1 MHPLALEFIHSLMYL
16 YLVKF
21 NVLFPFKTQVE
32 HCNYFDCTD
41 FQLDSYISIG
51 TRLIREGSVN
61 KQEGHALIGASEWCP
76 VSTNLPEVTFIKL
89 FQTQLFIL
97 IKFKW
102 WTLGNVQYCT
112 LRCYRFQLQWLDFL
126 SVRGKLG
133 FWEQK
138 GTNFKLKLKIKLEWI
153 DCQIISSLNIIILS

>member
-61 KQEGHALIGASEWCP
+61 KQEGHALIGASEWC
-76 VSTNLPEVTFIKL
+76 
-89 FQTQLFIL
+89 
-97 IKFKW
+97 
-102 WTLGNVQYCT
+102 
-112 LRCYRFQLQWLDFL
+112 R
-126 SVRGKLG
+126 
-133 FWEQK
+133 
-138 GTNFKLKLKIKLEWI
+138 
-153 DCQIISSLNIIILS
+153 